1 MNDRNHD
8 EHPDFLRRRVLQ
20 AGAGAAALGSLAGA
34 GILNANAQA
43 PFDWKRYKGEK
54 IEVFH
59 VKSPRGDLLTKYHKE
74 FEDLTGITVGSESAP
89 EQQQRQK
96 VVIEFNSGNTS
107 FDVVEFAYAVQKR
120 LLGKSNWLVDVRPL
134 VADKSVTEPAFS
146 FANLS
151 TGGMEWAT
159 QPDGRI
165 DSVPFNIDPWVLY
178 YNKELFDASNV
189 AYPRNFAEIVDA
201 ASPSKADEVIK
212 MLLKAVDRLPLDSL
226 RYGYAVWTE
235 KKTGLV
241 VKLQT
246 LDAQGRVLE
255 QSAFSELRLDVPVS
269 MDKLSRMMAQTDGY
283 QVEKPEMV
291 KTTAAAQGWALGAAV
306 PGFVSMNCFVRQL
319 ALAGAGSRPEAT
331 LQWIFSD
338 GLASVSLFIEPYDP
352 RRHVQ
357 VGHAVM
363 GATSTL
369 TQRKGDWWLT
379 AVGEVPWQ
387 TLAVFAQGLERKK

>member
-1 MNDRNHD
+1 
-8 EHPDFLRRRVLQ
+8 L
-20 AGAGAAALGSLAGA
+20 
-34 GILNANAQA
+34 
-43 PFDWKRYKGEK
+43 KGEFK
-54 IEVFH
+54 QYPPHLPWAVRSLLSVLLALLMSAIAWPLLAQTAVPVSMQPADVKTGDSHLADWLVRLHESARHRAYVGTFVVTASGAMASARIWHVCEGDQQIERIEALSGLARSIFRRNDQVMTFFPESR
-59 VKSPRGDLLTKYHKE
+59 VVLVEKRESLGLFPNFLQSGNSAIAQFYRLKAA
-74 FEDLTGITVGSESAP
+74 GSERVA
-89 EQQQRQK
+89 
-96 VVIEFNSGNTS
+96 G
-107 FDVVEFAYAVQKR
+107 YATDHVQ
-120 LLGKSNWLVDVRPL
+120 LLP
-134 VADKSVTEPAFS
+134 
-146 FANLS
+146 
-151 TGGMEWAT
+151 
-159 QPDGRI
+159 Q
-165 DSVPFNIDPWVLY
+165 
-178 YNKELFDASNV
+178 
-189 AYPRNFAEIVDA
+189 
-201 ASPSKADEVIK
+201 
-212 MLLKAVDRLPLDSL
+212 DSL
-226 RYGYAVWTE
+226 RYGYSVWTE

-291 KTTAAAQGWALGAAV
+291 KTTAAAQGWALGAGV